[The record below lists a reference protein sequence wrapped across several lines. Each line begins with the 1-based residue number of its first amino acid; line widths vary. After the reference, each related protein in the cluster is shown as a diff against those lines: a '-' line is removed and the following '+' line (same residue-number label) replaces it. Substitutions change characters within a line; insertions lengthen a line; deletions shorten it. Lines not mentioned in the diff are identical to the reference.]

1 MEFNLG
7 IRVKDLLK
15 SKNVK
20 PSDFCKEMGISS
32 QNFYDWQKKGS
43 SPNAMTA
50 LKVAQYLGVT
60 VEYLLTGKDFQT
72 LSEER
77 SELVE
82 TTYKKKYENLK
93 KSILKIAEEN

>member
-1 MEFNLG
+1 MALS
-7 IRVKDLLK
+7 RQSV
-15 SKNVK
+15 
-20 PSDFCKEMGISS
+20 
-32 QNFYDWQKKGS
+32 GS
-43 SPNAMTA
+43 LSYPTI

-82 TTYKKKYENLK
+82 TTYKKKYETLK